1 MTYSYQCNKPT
12 CRQDWSNETE
22 FRGYKTSCCNKCSNP
37 ECADHQGGCD
47 CTLMRSE
54 KEEELMKKQLLK
66 LAKEGKLPLLD
77 DEGIS
82 DEAND

>member
-1 MTYSYQCNKPT
+1 
-12 CRQDWSNETE
+12 
-22 FRGYKTSCCNKCSNP
+22 
-37 ECADHQGGCD
+37 
-47 CTLMRSE
+47 MRSE